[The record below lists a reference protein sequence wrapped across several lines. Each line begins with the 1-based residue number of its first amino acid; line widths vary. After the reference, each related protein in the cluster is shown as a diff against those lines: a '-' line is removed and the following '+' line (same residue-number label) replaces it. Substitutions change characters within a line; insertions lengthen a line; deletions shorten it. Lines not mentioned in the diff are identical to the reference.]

1 MVSISCDLSW
11 LTAFCRLMDHR
22 SNSRSRGEGAVG
34 GLCGSKTC
42 KKSWAC
48 NGFDSRDRVSN
59 CQVARGRRRTCL
71 CEWPYPGARGCCD
84 RRDPVTSSK
93 GKGGRDCRGFLKRW
107 RSGGGDCKTALGGC
121 AREQRRHL

>member
-1 MVSISCDLSW
+1 MVSISSDLSW

-42 KKSWAC
+42 KKSCAC
-48 NGFDSRDRVSN
+48 NGFDSRDRISN

-71 CEWPYPGARGCCD
+71 CEWSHSGARGCGD
-84 RRDPVTSSK
+84 GRDPVAGSK
-93 GKGGRDCRGFLKRW
+93 GKGGRDCRGLLERCG
-107 RSGGGDCKTALGGC
+107 SGRGDRETTLGGC
-121 AREQRRHL
+121 AREQRWHL